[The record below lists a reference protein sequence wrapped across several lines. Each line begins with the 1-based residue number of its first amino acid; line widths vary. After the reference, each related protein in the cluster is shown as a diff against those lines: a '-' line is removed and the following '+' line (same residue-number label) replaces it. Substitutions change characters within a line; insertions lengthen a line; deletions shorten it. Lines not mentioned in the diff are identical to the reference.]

1 MDTSRMSQ
9 GQMIAAGSAVLLFI
23 FMFLPFWEAGSVSS
37 SLWES
42 SSTFDIYLL
51 ITVLVAIA
59 AALTAAAGH
68 VLPGMTLNGA
78 TALLGG
84 VGTVLMLWL
93 LIFDW
98 PDGFSRQIG
107 AFLVLIAVAGI
118 AFGGWSAAQE
128 DTGVD
133 RY

>member
-59 AALTAAAGH
+59 AALTAAGGH

>member
-23 FMFLPFWEAGSVSS
+23 FMFLPFVGDGTSF

-42 SSTFDIYLL
+42 FNTFDIYLL

-59 AALTAAAGH
+59 AALTGAGGQ
-68 VLPGMTLNGA
+68 VLPGITLNGA
-78 TALLGG
+78 AALLGG

-98 PDGFSRQIG
+98 FDIGSRQVG
-107 AFLVLIAVAGI
+107 AFLVLIAVAGV
-118 AFGGWSAAQE
+118 AFGGWSAAQQ